1 MASLFMKIRGGT
13 NVVQMELRK
22 LAYHFVSGSTMSI
35 PFKGDGWKKH
45 RGLPASQ
52 QSFNRVVGA
61 LSGCRGSEVGRKV
74 TPEISTHEVTG
85 VHSVQEAPAE
95 CLQLGRDGF
104 RCGDAVVVGDVRGW
118 SGCAS
123 G

>member
-22 LAYHFVSGSTMSI
+22 LAYHFVS
-35 PFKGDGWKKH
+35 
-45 RGLPASQ
+45 ASQ